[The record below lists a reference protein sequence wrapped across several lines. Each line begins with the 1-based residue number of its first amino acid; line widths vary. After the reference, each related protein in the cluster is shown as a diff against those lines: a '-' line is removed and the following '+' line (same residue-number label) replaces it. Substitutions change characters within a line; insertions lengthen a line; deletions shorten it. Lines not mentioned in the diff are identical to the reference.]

1 MDQSNSRAPL
11 RSEVDRAHTWDLS
24 SLFAD
29 DDAWESAFR
38 QWDAQMAEYESH
50 RGRLSESPESLARC
64 LSFHGEFDR
73 RGERL
78 GVYAFL
84 KSAED
89 AGDSR
94 YQGMLGRYRNAAAR
108 AGQAASFIEPEILA
122 IEPQQ
127 IAAWLETDALA
138 PFRLLLERIL
148 RRRAHTLSASEE
160 RLLAMQAEMA
170 FTADTI
176 FRQLNDVDLDFGL
189 VADEADRPIA
199 LTHSSFSSLL
209 RCADRNVRAGAFRA
223 YYKQYFTHRHTL
235 TAILAGGVHRDVYYA
250 RARNYS
256 GSLDAALF
264 PDQVP
269 RTVYEN
275 LIAAVRGRLP
285 DLHRYYELRRRKMRL
300 PDLHHYD
307 LYAPIVPELKTHIGW
322 DDAVET
328 VLEAVRPL
336 GAEYGRALAAGLRG
350 RWCDRYENRGKHS
363 GAFSCGSYDGDP
375 YILMNYRPDVFEELF
390 TLAHEAGHSMHSLYS
405 ARRQPYLYYD
415 YAILAAEV
423 ASTFNEQLLAEHL
436 LRRAG
441 NDALRRAAIL
451 SRQIDAVR
459 GTIFRQTMFA
469 EFEMLIHAD
478 AEAGKPLTLEYFT
491 ETYHRLLVDYFGP
504 KFALDP
510 DLDLECFRIPH
521 FYRAF
526 YVYKYATGMS
536 AALALADAVLS
547 GEPAARQR
555 YLDFLAAGCSKDPI
569 DLLRDAGVDLT
580 RPEPVHNALQRF
592 AGWVDQ
598 LDALLAE

>member
-1 MDQSNSRAPL
+1 MDQCASNVPL
-11 RSEVDRAHTWDLS
+11 RSEVDPADTWDLS
-24 SLFAD
+24 SLFSG
-29 DDAWESAFR
+29 DDAWESAFHR
-38 QWDAQMAEYESH
+38 WESRIAEFESH
-50 RGRLSESPESLARC
+50 RGRLSESPESLAAC
-64 LSFHGEFDR
+64 LGFQSEFDR
-73 RGERL
+73 QGERL

-89 AGDSR
+89 AGESR
-94 YQGMLGRYRNAAAR
+94 YQAMLGRFRHAAAR
-108 AGQAASFIEPEILA
+108 AAQAASFIEPEILA
-122 IEPQQ
+122 IDPQQ
-127 IAAWLETDALA
+127 MASWLNADALS
-138 PFRLLLERIL
+138 PFRLLLERIV
-148 RRRAHTLSASEE
+148 RRREHTLSASEE
-160 RLLAMQAEMA
+160 RLLAMQLEMSC
-170 FTADTI
+170 TADTV
-176 FRQLNDVDLDFGL
+176 FRQLNDVDLDFGT
-189 VADEADRPIA
+189 VGDEAGRAIP

-209 RCADRNVRAGAFRA
+209 RSADRNVRAAAFHT
-223 YYKQYFTHRHTL
+223 YYKQYSAHRHTL
-235 TAILAGGVHRDVYYA
+235 AAILAGGVQRDVYYA
-250 RARNYS
+250 RARNYR
-256 GSLDAALF
+256 GSLEAALF

-269 RTVYEN
+269 REVYEN
-275 LIAAVRGRLP
+275 LIAAVRRRLP

-307 LYAPIVPELKTHIGW
+307 LYAPIVPELKTHIPW
-322 DDAVET
+322 AEAVET
-328 VLEAVRPL
+328 VLAAVQPL
-336 GAEYGRALAAGLRG
+336 GNEYGETLAAGLRG

-375 YILMNYRPDVFEELF
+375 YILMNYRADVFEELF
-390 TLAHEAGHSMHSLYS
+390 TLAHEAGHSMHSFYS

-423 ASTFNEQLLAEHL
+423 ASTFNEQLLADHL

-441 NDALRRAAIL
+441 GDALRQAAIL

-478 AEAGKPLTLEYFT
+478 AEAGTPLTLDYFT

-504 KFALDP
+504 QFALDP
-510 DLDLECFRIPH
+510 ELDLECFRIPH

-547 GEPAARQR
+547 GEPAAQRR
-555 YLDFLAAGCSKDPI
+555 YLDFLSAGCSKDPI
-569 DLLRDAGVDLT
+569 DLLRDAGVDLSQ
-580 RPEPVHNALQRF
+580 PEPVDAALQRF
-592 AGWVDQ
+592 ARWVDQ

>member
-1 MDQSNSRAPL
+1 MDQCASSVPL
-11 RSEVDRAHTWDLS
+11 RSEVDPADTWDLS
-24 SLFAD
+24 SLYAD
-29 DDAWESAFR
+29 DASWESDFR
-38 QWDAQMAEYESH
+38 QWESRIAEFEAH
-50 RGRLSESPESLARC
+50 RGRLSQSAESLAAC
-64 LSFHGEFDR
+64 LQFQSEFDR
-73 RGERL
+73 QGERL

-94 YQGMLGRYRNAAAR
+94 YQAMLGRYRHAAAR
-108 AGQAASFIEPEILA
+108 AAQAASFIEPEILA
-122 IEPQQ
+122 IDPQQ
-127 IAAWLETDALA
+127 MAAWIETSLPALY
-138 PFRLLLERIL
+138 RLQLTRIL
-148 RRRAHTLSASEE
+148 RRRAHTLSAAEE
-160 RLLAMQAEMA
+160 RLLAMQVEMSC
-170 FTADTI
+170 TADTV
-176 FRQLNDVDLDFGL
+176 FRQLNDVDLDFGT
-189 VADEADRPIA
+189 VADETGRPTP
-199 LTHSSFSSLL
+199 LTHSTFSSLL
-209 RCADRNVRAGAFRA
+209 RCTDRKVRAAAFHT
-223 YYKQYFTHRHTL
+223 YYKQYSAHRHTL

-250 RARNYS
+250 RARNFNS
-256 GSLDAALF
+256 SLEAALF
-264 PDQVP
+264 PDQAP
-269 RTVYEN
+269 RSVYEN

-307 LYAPIVPELKTHIGW
+307 LYAPIVPDLKTHIPW
-322 DDAVET
+322 NEAVET
-328 VLEAVRPL
+328 VLAAVQPL
-336 GAEYGRALAAGLRG
+336 GTEYCETLAAGLRG

-390 TLAHEAGHSMHSLYS
+390 TLAHEAGHSMHSFYS

-436 LRRAG
+436 LGRAG

-478 AEAGKPLTLEYFT
+478 AEAGTPLTLEYFT

-504 KFALDP
+504 QFVLDP
-510 DLDLECFRIPH
+510 ELDLECFRIPH

-569 DLLRDAGVDLT
+569 DLLRDAGVNLAQ
-580 RPEPVHNALQRF
+580 PEPVHNALQRF

-598 LDALLAE
+598 LDALLAD

>member
-1 MDQSNSRAPL
+1 MDQSISRAPL
-11 RSEVDRAHTWDLS
+11 RSEVDLAHTWDLS

-29 DDAWESAFR
+29 DDAWEAAFR
-38 QWDAQMAEYESH
+38 QWDAQMAEYESF

-64 LSFHGEFDR
+64 LGFHGEFDR
-73 RGERL
+73 RAERL

-108 AGQAASFIEPEILA
+108 AAQAASFIEPEILA
-122 IEPQQ
+122 IDPQQ
-127 IAAWLETDALA
+127 IAGWLEAEALA
-138 PFRLLLERIL
+138 PFRLWLERVL

-170 FTADTI
+170 YTADTI
-176 FRQLNDVDLDFGL
+176 FRQLNDVDLDFGT
-189 VADEADRPIA
+189 VTDEAGRATA

-209 RCADRNVRAGAFRA
+209 RCADRNVRAAAFHA
-223 YYKQYFTHRHTL
+223 YYQQYFAHRHTL
-235 TAILAGGVHRDVYYA
+235 AAALAGAVHRDVYYA
-250 RARNYS
+250 RARNYN
-256 GSLDAALF
+256 GSLEAALF

-269 RTVYEN
+269 RAVYEN
-275 LIAAVRGRLP
+275 LIAAVRNRLP

-300 PDLHHYD
+300 PELRHYD
-307 LYAPIVPELKTHIGW
+307 LYAPLVPELKTCIAW

-336 GAEYGRALAAGLRG
+336 GAEYGRALASGLRG

-375 YILMNYRPDVFEELF
+375 YILMNYRADVFEELF
-390 TLAHEAGHSMHSLYS
+390 TLAHEAGHSMHSYYS

-436 LRRAG
+436 LRRDG

-478 AEAGKPLTLEYFT
+478 AEAGVPLTLDYFT
-491 ETYHRLLVDYFGP
+491 ETYGRLLVDYFGP
-504 KFALDP
+504 RFTLDAE
-510 DLDLECFRIPH
+510 LNLECFRIPH

-547 GEPAARQR
+547 GDPSAQRR
-555 YLDFLAAGCSKDPI
+555 YLDFLSSGCSKDPI
-569 DLLRDAGVDLT
+569 DLLRDAGVDLA
-580 RPEPVHNALQRF
+580 RPEPINAALQRF
-592 AGWVDQ
+592 AHWVEQ